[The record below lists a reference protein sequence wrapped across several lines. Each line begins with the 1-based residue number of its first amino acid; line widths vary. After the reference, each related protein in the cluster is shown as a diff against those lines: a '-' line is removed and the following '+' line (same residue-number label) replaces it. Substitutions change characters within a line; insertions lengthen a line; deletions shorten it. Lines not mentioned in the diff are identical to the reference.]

1 MTLFSSLPGDE
12 GLPGRERALAM
23 TAVMTSTT
31 MAVFDGAM
39 VNIALPDIARELQ
52 VSAADAVWVAN
63 GYLLAAAMTLAIFA
77 ALAGRLGFRTL
88 FAAGV
93 GLFTLASLGCAL
105 ADSLGMLVAMR
116 FLQGIGGAATL
127 SIAPAILRTIF
138 PNRLLGRI
146 LGMNALLIATSTAVA
161 PVLGGALLAWLG
173 WPWLFAIN
181 LAPGA
186 LALWLTLRTLP
197 QARRPARGPFDVSG
211 ALLSALML
219 GAAVMAPD
227 AVSLSATLG
236 WAALAALSG
245 AALVWRLKRAPEPL
259 LPPQL
264 FASPRFTLAAL
275 TSLASFIS
283 QGMTFVAL
291 PFLFQS
297 VYGYSA
303 LNAALLFTAWPVGIM
318 LVAPHAGRLADR
330 HAPSLIATVG
340 LAVFVGGLV
349 ALALLPAHASA
360 WDISLRGLLC
370 GTGFGIF
377 QSPNNREMLANASRE
392 HSGYASGVL
401 AIMRMFGQ
409 CVGAALV
416 GVIFALGAPGTDAL
430 AQASGVRL
438 ALWVAALASL
448 LALGF
453 SLSRLRRG

>member
-1 MTLFSSLPGDE
+1 
-12 GLPGRERALAM
+12 
-23 TAVMTSTT
+23 
-31 MAVFDGAM
+31 
-39 VNIALPDIARELQ
+39 
-52 VSAADAVWVAN
+52 
-63 GYLLAAAMTLAIFA
+63 
-77 ALAGRLGFRTL
+77 
-88 FAAGV
+88 
-93 GLFTLASLGCAL
+93 
-105 ADSLGMLVAMR
+105 
-116 FLQGIGGAATL
+116 
-127 SIAPAILRTIF
+127 
-138 PNRLLGRI
+138 
-146 LGMNALLIATSTAVA
+146 
-161 PVLGGALLAWLG
+161 
-173 WPWLFAIN
+173 
-181 LAPGA
+181 
-186 LALWLTLRTLP
+186 
-197 QARRPARGPFDVSG
+197 
-211 ALLSALML
+211 ML

-227 AVSLSATLG
+227 AVSLYATLG

-330 HAPSLIATVG
+330 HAPSLIATLG
-340 LAVFVGGLV
+340 LATALWAGLV

-416 GVIFALGAPGTDAL
+416 GGDFRPRRAGRWRAGA
-430 AQASGVRL
+430 GVRRP
-438 ALWVAALASL
+438 ARAVGRGSRIAAGA
-448 LALGF
+448 
-453 SLSRLRRG
+453 RL